1 MDNTQETNNQ
11 EIDLVYLAQKIKELF
26 LSFCFFIVRF
36 LKFLYKNKIIIC
48 LLVVIGLVLGYYL
61 DSKVKKEFKTEVVV
75 VPNFESVDL
84 LYTEVENFKT
94 NLKTNSQKNTYL
106 KEILN
111 LEIKPIENINN
122 VLQERENLE
131 IFKVL
136 SESGQDLSKILT
148 NDQIK
153 KSYKYHLITI
163 NTSSDKNT
171 QQIINFLLNTIN
183 NKSYYLNRSKLAIA
197 NQQEAK
203 VQTEKTIN
211 QINQILENL
220 GSGSLS
226 GVGKDLSINNYDQ
239 LSNVIELKNYYIKEL
254 SKINTR
260 LIEYQSAIY
269 PIDISFNNKITKKIF
284 AYELTF
290 KHQNVTQGYF
300 EVKVNN
306 KLYDSKVFVK

>member
-1 MDNTQETNNQ
+1 MFSGFKSVHS
-11 EIDLVYLAQKIKELF
+11 LKITGTVGKSSIPF
-26 LSFCFFIVRF
+26 RNVLSFCFFIVRF

-136 SESGQDLSKILT
+136 S
-148 NDQIK
+148 
-153 KSYKYHLITI
+153 
-163 NTSSDKNT
+163 
-171 QQIINFLLNTIN
+171 
-183 NKSYYLNRSKLAIA
+183 SKLYCIA
-197 NQQEAK
+197 LGRYCLISISLRFFG
-203 VQTEKTIN
+203 VSRTTI
-211 QINQILENL
+211 I
-220 GSGSLS
+220 SL
-226 GVGKDLSINNYDQ
+226 V
-239 LSNVIELKNYYIKEL
+239 
-254 SKINTR
+254 
-260 LIEYQSAIY
+260 
-269 PIDISFNNKITKKIF
+269 
-284 AYELTF
+284 
-290 KHQNVTQGYF
+290 
-300 EVKVNN
+300 
-306 KLYDSKVFVK
+306 